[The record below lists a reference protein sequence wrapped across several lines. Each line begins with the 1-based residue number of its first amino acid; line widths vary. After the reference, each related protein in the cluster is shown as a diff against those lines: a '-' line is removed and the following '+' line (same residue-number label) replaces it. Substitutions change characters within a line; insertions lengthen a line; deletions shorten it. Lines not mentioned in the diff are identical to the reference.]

1 MKKKIAII
9 GAGVAGLTLANLIKS
24 HSNFEFIIYEKKETL
39 TAEDGFGIQLATNSV
54 SILNKI
60 GFKKIN
66 AAEIYHPNN
75 LDFYSFDSKKICN
88 LNLSQFNSEE
98 IKYTTLQRS
107 TLINFLKNQIY
118 TQHLKFGKNIQ
129 KVSEI
134 KEKILINF
142 DDNTK
147 DEVDY
152 VVAADGIFSNTRKF
166 FEANINKPKY
176 KNAIAV
182 RTIIESNSFLDIDEK
197 NINILMGS
205 NAHIVIYPVNKKN
218 ELNLVCVIRMK
229 NSDQDNVKNII
240 KKKFLNYNP
249 NLKNLFQNDLKS
261 WPLYATSKII
271 PSSNKKVF
279 YIGDAFYT
287 FLPSMAQGASQSIE
301 GAFELFDIL
310 SKNSVNAHNL
320 YFEKRSKRVK
330 QIKKRSDFNFFA
342 FHISIPI
349 ISRIRNLI
357 LKSLVKSKSF
367 VSRYLGEVYKH

>member
-1 MKKKIAII
+1 
-9 GAGVAGLTLANLIKS
+9 
-24 HSNFEFIIYEKKETL
+24 
-39 TAEDGFGIQLATNSV
+39 
-54 SILNKI
+54 
-60 GFKKIN
+60 
-66 AAEIYHPNN
+66 
-75 LDFYSFDSKKICN
+75 
-88 LNLSQFNSEE
+88 
-98 IKYTTLQRS
+98 
-107 TLINFLKNQIY
+107 
-118 TQHLKFGKNIQ
+118 
-129 KVSEI
+129 
-134 KEKILINF
+134 
-142 DDNTK
+142 
-147 DEVDY
+147 
-152 VVAADGIFSNTRKF
+152 
-166 FEANINKPKY
+166 
-176 KNAIAV
+176 
-182 RTIIESNSFLDIDEK
+182 
-197 NINILMGS
+197 MGS

-249 NLKNLFQNDLKS
+249 NLKNLFQDDLKS

>member
-24 HSNFEFIIYEKKETL
+24 NSNFEFMIYEKKETL
-39 TAEDGFGIQLATNSV
+39 TIEDGFGIQLAANSI

-60 GFKKIN
+60 GFKKISP
-66 AAEIYHPNN
+66 AEIYHPAN

-88 LNLSQFNSEE
+88 LNLSQFNSED

-107 TLINFLKNQIY
+107 TLIKFLKNEIY

-166 FEANINKPKY
+166 FENNINIPKY

-182 RTIIESNSFLDIDEK
+182 RTIVESNSFLDIDEK
-197 NINILMGS
+197 SINILMGS

-229 NSDQDNVKNII
+229 NSDQDNVKDII
-240 KKKFLNYNP
+240 KKKILNHNP
-249 NLKNLFQNDLKS
+249 NLKNFFQGDLKS
-261 WPLYATSKII
+261 WPLYATSKIT

-279 YIGDAFYT
+279 YLGDAFHG

-310 SKNSVNAHNL
+310 SKNSINAQNL
-320 YFEKRSKRVK
+320 YFKKRSKRVK

-357 LKSLVKSKSF
+357 LKSLVKNKSF
-367 VSRYLGEVYKH
+367 ISRYLGEVYKN